1 MRIAPLIRRLA
12 RRLGLEIAGHRP
24 TTSAALRLRLLLDSL
39 GVDLVIDAGAHT
51 GQYGRWLRELG
62 YRGQILSIEPQ
73 AGANALLRRAARRD
87 PRWRVLP
94 PLALGDA
101 DGSADLTIAADSE
114 SSSLAAALPTLL
126 DAAPG
131 AAGRAVE
138 RVPLRRLD
146 SLAPA
151 LIGRARAPFLK
162 LDVQGY
168 ERRVLA
174 GAAATL
180 PLLRGLQL
188 ELSLTPLYAGEA
200 TLAEVAADLERAGF
214 LLHGLTPGFTDP
226 RDGRVLQ
233 VDALF
238 ARPTAG

>member
-1 MRIAPLIRRLA
+1 MMSAIRRAA
-12 RRLGLEIAGHRP
+12 RRLGVEVAGHRP
-24 TTSAALRLRLLLDSL
+24 ATSAALRLRLLLDAL
-39 GVDLVIDAGAHT
+39 GVDVVVDAGAHT

-62 YRGQILSIEPQ
+62 YAGEIVSIEPQ
-73 AGANALLRRAARRD
+73 AAANARLRHAARRD
-87 PRWRVLP
+87 PRWHVLA

-101 DGSADLTIAADSE
+101 DGAADLTIAADSE
-114 SSSLAAALPTLL
+114 SSSLAAALPALL
-126 DAAPG
+126 AAAPG
-131 AAGRAVE
+131 AAGVGTE

-151 LIGRARAPFLK
+151 LLARARAPFLK

-174 GAAATL
+174 GAARTL

-188 ELSLTPLYAGEA
+188 ELSLAPLYAGEA
-200 TLAEVAADLERAGF
+200 TLDEVAAELGRAGF
-214 LLHGLTPGFTDP
+214 ALHGLTPGFTDP

-238 ARPTAG
+238 WRADGR

>member
-1 MRIAPLIRRLA
+1 MMMATVRRLA
-12 RRLGLEIAGHRP
+12 RRLGVEIAGHRP
-24 TTSAALRLRLLLDSL
+24 ATSAALRLRLLLDAL
-39 GVDLVIDAGAHT
+39 GADLVIDAGAHT

-62 YRGQILSIEPQ
+62 YDGRIISIEPQ
-73 AGANALLRRAARRD
+73 AAANARLRRVARRD
-87 PRWRVLP
+87 PRWQVLP

-101 DGSADLTIAADSE
+101 DGAADLTIAADSE
-114 SSSLAAALPTLL
+114 SSSLAAALPALL
-126 DAAPG
+126 AAAPA
-131 AAGRAVE
+131 AAGVASE

-151 LIGRARAPFLK
+151 LLARARAPFLK

-174 GAAATL
+174 GAARTL

-188 ELSLTPLYAGEA
+188 ELSLAPLYAGEA
-200 TLAEVAADLERAGF
+200 TLDEVAAELAGAGF
-214 LLHGLTPGFTDP
+214 ALHGLTPGFTDP

-238 ARPTAG
+238 ARRGP